1 MTAKSKIH
9 IKKSH
14 EGRFTKK
21 AKAAG
26 MTVAAYAQK
35 VLKKGSK
42 ASTATRRQANFAR
55 NARKWG

>member
-1 MTAKSKIH
+1 MTTKGKIH

-14 EGRFTKK
+14 EGRFAKK

-26 MTVAAYAQK
+26 MTVAAYAAK
-35 VLKKGSK
+35 ALKKGSK